1 MKVARHEVLGWR
13 SNKRYVPDDPSVLA
27 LAALPARRKVERFD
41 RPWRGLSDFAGQN
54 ALGF

>member
-1 MKVARHEVLGWR
+1 MKVAQHEVLGRR

-27 LAALPARRKVERFD
+27 LAALRARRKAERFD